1 MRLSLARIV
10 SEGRSMR
17 SISRN
22 VAKLNTFD
30 VKNLLYHKEVARNFA
45 KRPEVIEKQHEFPTE
60 EFPATEI

>member
-1 MRLSLARIV
+1 
-10 SEGRSMR
+10 MR

-45 KRPEVIEKQHEFPTE
+45 KRPEVIEKQHEFLTE